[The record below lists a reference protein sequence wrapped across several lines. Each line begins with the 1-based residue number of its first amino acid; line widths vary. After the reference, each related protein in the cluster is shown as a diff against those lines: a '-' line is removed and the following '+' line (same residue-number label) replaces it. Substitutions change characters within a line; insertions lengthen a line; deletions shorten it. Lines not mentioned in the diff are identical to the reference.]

1 MQAIAPF
8 LTGLGLFFCGVHFV
22 AANLVPLAGRR
33 FRGLLMRMGKRPW
46 MAAAFGTAAGVVTQS
61 ANAVTAI
68 IIGLVSG
75 GLVDK
80 RRSILIPTWSHV
92 GTSVLVILVA
102 IDLRL
107 AASYLILLTGCAV
120 YFGFDRNDRMR
131 FAVGTLLGLGLLFLG
146 MQLIKSGAV
155 PLRDVLI
162 NGGFIASI
170 AKARGLLLLVGIGL
184 SLVCQSSSVAGALAV
199 AASSAGLVD
208 LSGACWLIYGANLG
222 SGLNFVLLANT
233 HRGEAAQIALM
244 QAVQKFSGF
253 LVVIAAAIVD
263 ELTGRLVIENG
274 VAMLSHTI
282 SAQVAWVFL
291 LYQLAGSLICTA
303 FAGPIIALLERAAP
317 PSKLQELSKPAY
329 LIEDAL
335 VEPSFAI
342 ELVGREEQRMLER
355 LPAML
360 DTVRADVEGETI
372 PPATLRTAAAAV
384 IRAMAGYLESIS
396 EGRLDRSDRERVV
409 RLQHR
414 AANLNAMHEGLDEFV
429 AACLAARQW
438 PSSGRV
444 ADQMIESLHALL
456 SALVETAAAND
467 NDEQEV
473 LLALLGH
480 RDELMERIRRR
491 VLREDPN
498 MPAKAQ
504 EALFSATMLFE
515 RVVWLARRCAILLN
529 PESAAG
535 SGEREP
541 LPAESTA

>member
-33 FRGLLMRMGKRPW
+33 FRGLLMRVGRSRV
-46 MAAAFGTAAGVVTQS
+46 MAAIFGAAAGVITQS

-107 AASYLILLTGCAV
+107 AASYLVAITGCAV
-120 YFGFDRNDRMR
+120 YFGFDRNDRVR
-131 FAVGTLLGLGLLFLG
+131 FAIGTLLGLGLLFLG
-146 MQLIKSGAV
+146 MQMIKSGAE
-155 PLRDVLI
+155 PLRDYLME
-162 NGGFIASI
+162 GGFMTRI
-170 AKARGLLLLVGIGL
+170 AKAPGLLLLVGVGL

-199 AASSAGLVD
+199 AGSSAGLVD

-222 SGLNFVLLANT
+222 SGFNFALLAKA

-244 QAVQKFSGF
+244 QAAQKLAGF
-253 LVVIAAAIVD
+253 VVALLLIGIGH
-263 ELTGRLVIENG
+263 LTGRLIIENS
-274 VAMLSHTI
+274 VMTLAHSLSG
-282 SAQVAWVFL
+282 QVAWVFL
-291 LYQLAGSLICTA
+291 FYQVAGSFVCTI
-303 FAGPIIALLERAAP
+303 FVGPIVAVLERTAP

-329 LIEDAL
+329 LIDDAL
-335 VEPSFAI
+335 VEPTFAI
-342 ELVGREEQRMLER
+342 ELVVREEQRLLAR

-360 DTVRADVEGETI
+360 DGVRADAEKGAI
-372 PPATLRTAAAAV
+372 PAPTLRAASASV
-384 IRAMAGYLESIS
+384 TRAMAGYLESIS
-396 EGRLDRSDRERVV
+396 EGRLERSDRERVV

-414 AANLNAMHEGLDEFV
+414 AANLNALSESIDEFV
-429 AACLAARQW
+429 TACVSARQW

-456 SALVETAAAND
+456 DALAEAAATND
-467 NDEQEV
+467 PDEQE
-473 LLALLGH
+473 LLLSLLGH
-480 RDELMERIRRR
+480 RDEMMERIRQR

-498 MPAKAQ
+498 MPAKSQ
-504 EALFSATMLFE
+504 EALFAATMLFE

-529 PESAAG
+529 PERA
-535 SGEREP
+535 SGGGQGVSV
-541 LPAESTA
+541 PAESTA

>member
-1 MQAIAPF
+1 MEAITPF

-33 FRGLLMRMGKRPW
+33 FRGLLMRMGRRPW
-46 MAAAFGTAAGVVTQS
+46 MAAAFGTAAGVITQS

-75 GLVDK
+75 GLVEK

-102 IDLRL
+102 IDLQL

-120 YFGFDRNDRMR
+120 YFGFDRNDRIR
-131 FAVGTLLGLGLLFLG
+131 FVIGTLLGLGLLFLG
-146 MQLIKSGAV
+146 MQLIKTGAM
-155 PLRDVLI
+155 PLRDFLI
-162 NGGFIASI
+162 NGGLIASI
-170 AKARGLLLLVGIGL
+170 AKQRGLLLLVGVGL

-199 AASSAGLVD
+199 AGSSAGLID
-208 LSGACWLIYGANLG
+208 LPGACWLIYGANLG
-222 SGLNFVLLANT
+222 SGFNFVMLAKT

-253 LVVIAAAIVD
+253 LVVIAAMIVD
-263 ELTGRLVIENG
+263 VLTGRLVIENS
-274 VAMLSHTI
+274 VAALSHSL

-291 LYQLAGSLICTA
+291 LYQLAGSSVCTV
-303 FAGPIIALLERAAP
+303 FVGPIIALLERAAP

-342 ELVGREEQRMLER
+342 ELVGREEQRLMER

-360 DTVRADVEGETI
+360 DTVRADVEAE
-372 PPATLRTAAAAV
+372 PVPAVTLRTAAAAV
-384 IRAMAGYLESIS
+384 TRAMSGYLETVS

-414 AANLNAMHEGLDEFV
+414 AANLNAMHESLDEFV
-429 AACLAARQW
+429 AACLSSRQW

-444 ADQMIESLHALL
+444 ANQMIESPHALL
-456 SALVETAAAND
+456 NTLVEAAAAND
-467 NDEQEV
+467 EGEQEL

-480 RDELMERIRRR
+480 RDELMERIRQR

-498 MPAKAQ
+498 MPPKAQ
-504 EALFSATMLFE
+504 DALFAATMLFE

-529 PESAAG
+529 PDRTAG
-535 SGEREP
+535 SSESVP